1 MQNLELYTTPLRK
14 FYATVKNLDAFF
26 TELIEAKANTLP
38 QNDRTV
44 EYAQLLYNILMAWF
58 DLAMLDKDTNRAT
71 AKAVCKKVQ
80 AEYGDGGMSQEERL
94 KAIANIKDLASSLL
108 WGASDKAQAKDLK
121 DLLDAA
127 NLAANDII
135 KKGAQ
140 GNNSGSTNSGNAVVK
155 PHVTPEVP
163 DNTTSTVVDMSKPK
177 TSVVDDHNNTTLPNG
192 NNMPE
197 NTTTTNQGN
206 TKPVVNDNDEGT
218 VVNLDNYKYVPAD
231 NNGNKTDTTVD
242 DKGQTVANIVVYY
255 DKAKQQKQKFKIS
268 IKDLSN
274 IKKLSF
280 LNLATNEL
288 KEIEP
293 ANTITVNIPQA
304 TIEQKIS
311 FMVNGEEYTRLYV
324 AALWPQEKVKPN
336 NGGTTVQ
343 PGKTEDT
350 ETGKKE
356 NETPVTPGE
365 NTGKKENEPP
375 TPTPKPEDGKKED
388 TPVTPGE
395 NAGKKEDEPVKPEPG
410 KEDKKEDKPS
420 EDKKEDEDDET
431 IDDDFMKDM
440 YEKGKEGNKPSN
452 EEKHEETPV
461 APKEDTST
469 TPKEN
474 THVETPV
481 TPAPEEK
488 HEETHET
495 PSAPVANEE
504 THEVTP
510 AQPSTGTTEETHT
523 EQPAAPS
530 TEDTHTETPAP
541 AESTN
546 TATEENHTT
555 ESTTENTPAVNTGTP
570 SENTNTEVTPA
581 APVASEETHTEQ
593 PAAPVANE
601 ETHENAPVVT
611 PSATEETSHEATP
624 AAPVASEETH
634 AETAPVAN
642 TEEHTAENTSTE
654 TPVTPAPAEGQA

>member
-58 DLAMLDKDTNRAT
+58 DLAMLDKDANRAT

-80 AEYGDGGMSQEERL
+80 AEYGDGGMTQEERL
-94 KAIANIKDLASSLL
+94 KAIASIKDLASSLL
-108 WGASDKAQAKDLK
+108 WGATDKAQIKDLK

-127 NLAANDII
+127 NLASNDIL

-140 GNNSGSTNSGNAVVK
+140 GNNSGSTNSSNAVVK

-177 TSVVDDHNNTTLPNG
+177 PSVVDDHNNTTLPNG

-268 IKDLSN
+268 IKDLTN

-343 PGKTEDT
+343 PGTTENT

-365 NTGKKENEPP
+365 NTGKKENETP

-395 NAGKKEDEPVKPEPG
+395 NTGKKEDEPAKPEPSKPETGKDEPAKPETG
-410 KEDKKEDKPS
+410 KEDKKEDTKPS

-440 YEKGKEGNKPSN
+440 YEKARDGETEKPSEDKKN
-452 EEKHEETPV
+452 EGTP
-461 APKEDTST
+461 A
-469 TPKEN
+469 TPKDE
-474 THVETPV
+474 THTEQPV
-481 TPAPEEK
+481 TPAPE
-488 HEETHET
+488 THEA
-495 PSAPVANEE
+495 AP
-504 THEVTP
+504 T
-510 AQPSTGTTEETHT
+510 QPSTTEETHT
-523 EQPAAPS
+523 EEHHETVTPAPEHHEETQPVAPVVPAEGTHETTPVESHETTPAQPSTTEETHTETPVTNGETHEAAPVVPATGEEAHAEQPVVPS
-530 TEDTHTETPAP
+530 TGETHTETPAP
-541 AESTN
+541 AEST
-546 TATEENHTT
+546 ATTT
-555 ESTTENTPAVNTGTP
+555 
-570 SENTNTEVTPA
+570 
-581 APVASEETHTEQ
+581 
-593 PAAPVANE
+593 
-601 ETHENAPVVT
+601 
-611 PSATEETSHEATP
+611 
-624 AAPVASEETH
+624 EETH
-634 AETAPVAN
+634 AETPAAN
-642 TEEHTAENTSTE
+642 TEESHEAAPEPAHENSE
-654 TPVTPAPAEGQA
+654 SHL

>member
-58 DLAMLDKDTNRAT
+58 DLAMLDKDANRAT

-80 AEYGDGGMSQEERL
+80 AEYGDGGMTQEERL
-94 KAIANIKDLASSLL
+94 KAIASIKDLASSLL
-108 WGASDKAQAKDLK
+108 WGATDKAQIKDLK

-127 NLAANDII
+127 NLASNDIL

-177 TSVVDDHNNTTLPNG
+177 PSVVDDHNNTTLPNG

-268 IKDLSN
+268 IKDLTN

-365 NTGKKENEPP
+365 NTGKKENETP

-395 NAGKKEDEPVKPEPG
+395 NTGKKEDEPAKPETGKEEKPSEDK
-410 KEDKKEDKPS
+410 KEDKKEDTKPS

-440 YEKGKEGNKPSN
+440 YEKARDGETEKPSEDKKN
-452 EEKHEETPV
+452 EGTPATPKDETHAEQPV
-461 APKEDTST
+461 AP
-469 TPKEN
+469 
-474 THVETPV
+474 
-481 TPAPEEK
+481 AP
-488 HEETHET
+488 ETHE
-495 PSAPVANEE
+495 AA
-504 THEVTP
+504 P
-510 AQPSTGTTEETHT
+510 AQPSTTEETHT
-523 EQPAAPS
+523 EEHHETVTPAPEHHEETQPVAPVVPAEGTHETTPVESHETTPTQPSTTEETHTETPVTNGETHEAAPVVPATGEETHAEQPVVPS
-530 TEDTHTETPAP
+530 TGETHTETPA
-541 AESTN
+541 
-546 TATEENHTT
+546 
-555 ESTTENTPAVNTGTP
+555 
-570 SENTNTEVTPA
+570 
-581 APVASEETHTEQ
+581 
-593 PAAPVANE
+593 
-601 ETHENAPVVT
+601 
-611 PSATEETSHEATP
+611 
-624 AAPVASEETH
+624 
-634 AETAPVAN
+634 AN
-642 TEEHTAENTSTE
+642 TEESHEAAPE
-654 TPVTPAPAEGQA
+654 PAHEDSESHL

>member
-58 DLAMLDKDTNRAT
+58 DLAMLDKDANRAT

-80 AEYGDGGMSQEERL
+80 AEYGDGGMTQEERL
-94 KAIANIKDLASSLL
+94 KAIASIKDLASSLL
-108 WGASDKAQAKDLK
+108 WGATDKAQIKDLK

-127 NLAANDII
+127 NLASNDIL

-177 TSVVDDHNNTTLPNG
+177 PSVVDNHNNTTLPNG

-268 IKDLSN
+268 IKDLTN

-324 AALWPQEKVKPN
+324 AALWPQEKAKPN

-365 NTGKKENEPP
+365 NTGKKENETP

-395 NAGKKEDEPVKPEPG
+395 NTGKKEDEPAKPETGKDEPVKPEPG
-410 KEDKKEDKPS
+410 KDTPSEDKK

-440 YEKGKEGNKPSN
+440 YEKARDGETEKPSEDKKN
-452 EEKHEETPV
+452 EGTPATPKDETHTEQPV
-461 APKEDTST
+461 AP
-469 TPKEN
+469 
-474 THVETPV
+474 
-481 TPAPEEK
+481 AP
-488 HEETHET
+488 ETHE
-495 PSAPVANEE
+495 A
-504 THEVTP
+504 TP
-510 AQPSTGTTEETHT
+510 AQPSTTEETHT
-523 EQPAAPS
+523 EEHHE
-530 TEDTHTETPAP
+530 TVTPAP
-541 AESTN
+541 AEST
-546 TATEENHTT
+546 ATTT
-555 ESTTENTPAVNTGTP
+555 
-570 SENTNTEVTPA
+570 
-581 APVASEETHTEQ
+581 
-593 PAAPVANE
+593 
-601 ETHENAPVVT
+601 
-611 PSATEETSHEATP
+611 
-624 AAPVASEETH
+624 EETH
-634 AETAPVAN
+634 AEAPAAN
-642 TEEHTAENTSTE
+642 TEESHEAAPE
-654 TPVTPAPAEGQA
+654 PAHEDSESHL

>member
-58 DLAMLDKDTNRAT
+58 DLAMLDKDANRAT

-80 AEYGDGGMSQEERL
+80 AEYGDGGMTQEERL
-94 KAIANIKDLASSLL
+94 KAIASIKDLASSLL
-108 WGASDKAQAKDLK
+108 WGATDKAQIKDLK

-127 NLAANDII
+127 NLASNDIL

-163 DNTTSTVVDMSKPK
+163 DNTTSTVIDMSKPK
-177 TSVVDDHNNTTLPNG
+177 PSVVDDHNNTTLPNG

-268 IKDLSN
+268 IKDLTN

-343 PGKTEDT
+343 PGTTENT
-350 ETGKKE
+350 ETGKTEKPEDGKKE
-356 NETPVTPGE
+356 DTSVTPGE
-365 NTGKKENEPP
+365 NTGKKE
-375 TPTPKPEDGKKED
+375 
-388 TPVTPGE
+388 
-395 NAGKKEDEPVKPEPG
+395 DEPAKPEPSKPESG
-410 KEDKKEDKPS
+410 KEEKPSEDKKEDKKEDTKPS

-440 YEKGKEGNKPSN
+440 YEKARDGETEKPSEDKKN
-452 EEKHEETPV
+452 EGTPATPKDETHTEQPV
-461 APKEDTST
+461 AP
-469 TPKEN
+469 
-474 THVETPV
+474 
-481 TPAPEEK
+481 AP
-488 HEETHET
+488 ETHE
-495 PSAPVANEE
+495 AA
-504 THEVTP
+504 P
-510 AQPSTGTTEETHT
+510 AQPSTTEETHT
-523 EQPAAPS
+523 EEHHEAVTPAPEHHEETQPVAPVVPAEGTHETTPAQPSTTEETHAEAPVTNGENHEAAPVVPATGEETHVEQPVAPS
-530 TEDTHTETPAP
+530 TGETHTETPAP
-541 AESTN
+541 AESTA
-546 TATEENHTT
+546 TTTEETHT
-555 ESTTENTPAVNTGTP
+555 ETPAVNT
-570 SENTNTEVTPA
+570 
-581 APVASEETHTEQ
+581 EE
-593 PAAPVANE
+593 
-601 ETHENAPVVT
+601 
-611 PSATEETSHEATP
+611 SHEAAPEP
-624 AAPVASEETH
+624 AHEDSESH
-634 AETAPVAN
+634 L
-642 TEEHTAENTSTE
+642 
-654 TPVTPAPAEGQA
+654 

>member
-58 DLAMLDKDTNRAT
+58 DLAMLDKDANRAT

-80 AEYGDGGMSQEERL
+80 AAYGDGGMSQEERL
-94 KAIANIKDLASSLL
+94 KAIANIKELASSLL

-127 NLAANDII
+127 NLASEDII
-135 KKGAQ
+135 KKGKQ
-140 GNNSGSTNSGNAVVK
+140 GDTNSGSTTNNNAVVK
-155 PHVTPEVP
+155 PNYKGDVP

-177 TSVVDDHNNTTLPNG
+177 EKNTSVVDDHNNTTLPSG

-197 NTTTTNQGN
+197 TTTTTNQGN

-218 VVNLDNYKYVPAD
+218 VVNLDNYKYVPAE

-293 ANTITVNIPQA
+293 ANTITVNIPQS

-324 AALWPQEKVKPN
+324 ASIWPQEKAKVD
-336 NGGTTVQ
+336 NGGTTVE
-343 PGKTEDT
+343 PSTGGNTENPSEKHEDT
-350 ETGKKE
+350 PVTPGE
-356 NETPVTPGE
+356 NTHTETPVTPGE
-365 NTGKKENEPP
+365 NTGKKEDEPA
-375 TPTPKPEDGKKED
+375 KPE
-388 TPVTPGE
+388 T
-395 NAGKKEDEPVKPEPG
+395 G
-410 KEDKKEDKPS
+410 KEEKPS
-420 EDKKEDEDDET
+420 EDKKEEEDNET
-431 IDDDFMKDM
+431 INDDFMKDI
-440 YEKGKEGNKPSN
+440 YEKARDGETEKPSTG
-452 EEKHEETPV
+452 EKHEEIPATPKDETHTEQPV
-461 APKEDTST
+461 APV
-469 TPKEN
+469 TPAEG
-474 THVETPV
+474 THTEAPAEGTHAEEHHETV
-481 TPAPEEK
+481 TPAPEH
-488 HEETHET
+488 HEETQPVAPVVPAEGTHET
-495 PSAPVANEE
+495 TPVEGEHHEETAPVES
-504 THEVTP
+504 HEVTP
-510 AQPSTGTTEETHT
+510 AQPSTSEETHV

-530 TEDTHTETPAP
+530 TEEAHTET
-541 AESTN
+541 S
-546 TATEENHTT
+546 
-555 ESTTENTPAVNTGTP
+555 
-570 SENTNTEVTPA
+570 
-581 APVASEETHTEQ
+581 
-593 PAAPVANE
+593 VAN
-601 ETHENAPVVT
+601 P
-611 PSATEETSHEATP
+611 EATP
-624 AAPVASEETH
+624 VAEAAEEPTHEDSESH
-634 AETAPVAN
+634 L
-642 TEEHTAENTSTE
+642 
-654 TPVTPAPAEGQA
+654 

>member
-58 DLAMLDKDTNRAT
+58 DLAMLDKDANRAT

-80 AEYGDGGMSQEERL
+80 AEYGDSGMTQEERL
-94 KAIANIKDLASSLL
+94 KAIASIKDLASSLL
-108 WGASDKAQAKDLK
+108 WGATDKAQIKDLK

-127 NLAANDII
+127 NLASNDIL

-177 TSVVDDHNNTTLPNG
+177 PSVVDDHNNTTLPNG

-268 IKDLSN
+268 IKDLTN

-324 AALWPQEKVKPN
+324 AALWPQEKVKSN

-365 NTGKKENEPP
+365 NTGKKENETP

-388 TPVTPGE
+388 TPVTPDE
-395 NAGKKEDEPVKPEPG
+395 NTGKKEDEPAKPEPSKPETG
-410 KEDKKEDKPS
+410 KEDKKEDTKPS

-440 YEKGKEGNKPSN
+440 YEKARDGETEKPSEDKKN
-452 EEKHEETPV
+452 EG
-461 APKEDTST
+461 
-469 TPKEN
+469 
-474 THVETPV
+474 TPV
-481 TPAPEEK
+481 TPKDETHTEQPVAPAP
-488 HEETHET
+488 ETHET
-495 PSAPVANEE
+495 
-504 THEVTP
+504 TP
-510 AQPSTGTTEETHT
+510 AQPSTTEETHT
-523 EQPAAPS
+523 ETSVTNGETHEAAPVVPATGEETHAEQPVVPS
-530 TEDTHTETPAP
+530 TGETHTETPAP
-541 AESTN
+541 AEST
-546 TATEENHTT
+546 ATTT
-555 ESTTENTPAVNTGTP
+555 
-570 SENTNTEVTPA
+570 
-581 APVASEETHTEQ
+581 
-593 PAAPVANE
+593 
-601 ETHENAPVVT
+601 
-611 PSATEETSHEATP
+611 
-624 AAPVASEETH
+624 EETH
-634 AETAPVAN
+634 AETPAVN
-642 TEEHTAENTSTE
+642 TEESHEAA
-654 TPVTPAPAEGQA
+654 PKPAHEDSESHL

>member
-58 DLAMLDKDTNRAT
+58 DLAMLDKDANRAT

-80 AEYGDGGMSQEERL
+80 TEYGDGGMTQEERL
-94 KAIANIKDLASSLL
+94 KAIASIKDLASSLL
-108 WGASDKAQAKDLK
+108 WGATDKAQIKDLK

-127 NLAANDII
+127 NLASNDIL

-177 TSVVDDHNNTTLPNG
+177 PSVVDDHNNTTLPNG

-242 DKGQTVANIVVYY
+242 DKGQIVANIVVYY

-268 IKDLSN
+268 IKDLTN

-343 PGKTEDT
+343 PGTTENT

-365 NTGKKENEPP
+365 NTGKKEDEPA
-375 TPTPKPEDGKKED
+375 KPE
-388 TPVTPGE
+388 T
-395 NAGKKEDEPVKPEPG
+395 G
-410 KEDKKEDKPS
+410 KEDKKEDTKPS

-440 YEKGKEGNKPSN
+440 YEKARDGETEKPSEDKKN
-452 EEKHEETPV
+452 EGTPATPKDETHTGQPVAPAPEHHEETQPV
-461 APKEDTST
+461 AP
-469 TPKEN
+469 
-474 THVETPV
+474 VV
-481 TPAPEEK
+481 PAEG
-488 HEETHET
+488 THET
-495 PSAPVANEE
+495 APVESHE
-504 THEVTP
+504 TTP
-510 AQPSTGTTEETHT
+510 AQPSTTEETHT
-523 EQPAAPS
+523 ETPVTNGETHEAAPVVPATGEETHTEQPVVPS
-530 TEDTHTETPAP
+530 TGETHTETPAP
-541 AESTN
+541 AEST
-546 TATEENHTT
+546 ATTT
-555 ESTTENTPAVNTGTP
+555 
-570 SENTNTEVTPA
+570 
-581 APVASEETHTEQ
+581 
-593 PAAPVANE
+593 
-601 ETHENAPVVT
+601 
-611 PSATEETSHEATP
+611 
-624 AAPVASEETH
+624 EETH
-634 AETAPVAN
+634 AETPAVN
-642 TEEHTAENTSTE
+642 TEESHEAA
-654 TPVTPAPAEGQA
+654 PKPAHEDSESHL

>member
-58 DLAMLDKDTNRAT
+58 DLAMLDKDVNRAT

-80 AEYGDGGMSQEERL
+80 AEYGDGGMTQEERL
-94 KAIANIKDLASSLL
+94 KAIASIKDLASSLL
-108 WGASDKAQAKDLK
+108 WGATDKAQIKDLK

-127 NLAANDII
+127 NLASNDIL

-177 TSVVDDHNNTTLPNG
+177 PSVVDDHNNTTLPNG

-268 IKDLSN
+268 IKDLTN

-365 NTGKKENEPP
+365 NTGKKENETP

-395 NAGKKEDEPVKPEPG
+395 NTGKKEDEPAKPEPSKPETGKDEPAKPETG
-410 KEDKKEDKPS
+410 KEDKKEDTKPS

-440 YEKGKEGNKPSN
+440 YEKARDGETEKPSEDKKN
-452 EEKHEETPV
+452 EGTPATPKDETHTEQPV
-461 APKEDTST
+461 AP
-469 TPKEN
+469 
-474 THVETPV
+474 
-481 TPAPEEK
+481 AP
-488 HEETHET
+488 ETHE
-495 PSAPVANEE
+495 AA
-504 THEVTP
+504 P
-510 AQPSTGTTEETHT
+510 AQPSTTEETHT
-523 EQPAAPS
+523 EEHHETVTPAPEHHEETQPVAPVVPAEGTHETAPVESHETTPAQPSTTEETHTETPVTNGETHEAAPVVPATGEETHAEQPVVPS
-530 TEDTHTETPAP
+530 TGETHTETPAP
-541 AESTN
+541 AESTA
-546 TATEENHTT
+546 TTTEE
-555 ESTTENTPAVNTGTP
+555 
-570 SENTNTEVTPA
+570 
-581 APVASEETHTEQ
+581 
-593 PAAPVANE
+593 
-601 ETHENAPVVT
+601 
-611 PSATEETSHEATP
+611 SHEAAPEP
-624 AAPVASEETH
+624 AHEDSEIH
-634 AETAPVAN
+634 L
-642 TEEHTAENTSTE
+642 
-654 TPVTPAPAEGQA
+654 

>member
-58 DLAMLDKDTNRAT
+58 DLAMLDKDANRAT

-80 AEYGDGGMSQEERL
+80 AEYGDGGMTQEERL
-94 KAIANIKDLASSLL
+94 KAIASIKDLASSLL
-108 WGASDKAQAKDLK
+108 WGATDKAQIKDLK

-127 NLAANDII
+127 NLASNDIL

-177 TSVVDDHNNTTLPNG
+177 PSVVDDHNNTTLPNG

-268 IKDLSN
+268 IKDLTN

-356 NETPVTPGE
+356 NETPVNPGE
-365 NTGKKENEPP
+365 NTGKKENETP

-395 NAGKKEDEPVKPEPG
+395 NTGKKEDKPANPEPSKPETG
-410 KEDKKEDKPS
+410 KEDKKEDTKPS

-440 YEKGKEGNKPSN
+440 YEKARDGETEKPSEDKKN
-452 EEKHEETPV
+452 EGTPATPKDETHTEQPV
-461 APKEDTST
+461 AP
-469 TPKEN
+469 
-474 THVETPV
+474 
-481 TPAPEEK
+481 AP
-488 HEETHET
+488 ETHE
-495 PSAPVANEE
+495 AA
-504 THEVTP
+504 P
-510 AQPSTGTTEETHT
+510 AQPSTTEETHT
-523 EQPAAPS
+523 EEHHETVTPAPEHHEETQPVAPVVPAEGTHETTPAQPSTTEETHTETPVTNGETHEAAPVVPATGEETHAEQPVAPS
-530 TEDTHTETPAP
+530 TGETHTETPAP
-541 AESTN
+541 AEST
-546 TATEENHTT
+546 ATTT
-555 ESTTENTPAVNTGTP
+555 
-570 SENTNTEVTPA
+570 
-581 APVASEETHTEQ
+581 
-593 PAAPVANE
+593 
-601 ETHENAPVVT
+601 
-611 PSATEETSHEATP
+611 
-624 AAPVASEETH
+624 EETH
-634 AETAPVAN
+634 AETPAVN
-642 TEEHTAENTSTE
+642 TEESHEA
-654 TPVTPAPAEGQA
+654 TPEPAHEDSESHL

>member
-58 DLAMLDKDTNRAT
+58 DLAMLDKDANRAT

-80 AEYGDGGMSQEERL
+80 AEYGDGGMTQEERL
-94 KAIANIKDLASSLL
+94 KAIASIKDLASSLL
-108 WGASDKAQAKDLK
+108 WGATDKAQIKDLK

-127 NLAANDII
+127 NLASNDIL

-177 TSVVDDHNNTTLPNG
+177 PSVVDDHNNTTLPNG

-268 IKDLSN
+268 IKDLTN

-343 PGKTEDT
+343 PGTTENT
-350 ETGKKE
+350 ETGKTEKPEDGKKE
-356 NETPVTPGE
+356 DTSVTPGE
-365 NTGKKENEPP
+365 NTGKKE
-375 TPTPKPEDGKKED
+375 
-388 TPVTPGE
+388 
-395 NAGKKEDEPVKPEPG
+395 DEPAKPEPSKPESG
-410 KEDKKEDKPS
+410 KEEKPSEDKKEDKKEDTKPS

-440 YEKGKEGNKPSN
+440 YEKARDGETEKPSEDKKN
-452 EEKHEETPV
+452 EGTPATPKDETHTEQPV
-461 APKEDTST
+461 AP
-469 TPKEN
+469 
-474 THVETPV
+474 
-481 TPAPEEK
+481 APEA
-488 HEETHET
+488 HET
-495 PSAPVANEE
+495 
-504 THEVTP
+504 TP
-510 AQPSTGTTEETHT
+510 AQPSTTEETHAEAPVT
-523 EQPAAPS
+523 NGENHEAAPVIPATGEETHVEQPVAPS
-530 TEDTHTETPAP
+530 TGETHTETPAP
-541 AESTN
+541 AESTA
-546 TATEENHTT
+546 TTTEETHT
-555 ESTTENTPAVNTGTP
+555 ETPAVNT
-570 SENTNTEVTPA
+570 
-581 APVASEETHTEQ
+581 EE
-593 PAAPVANE
+593 
-601 ETHENAPVVT
+601 
-611 PSATEETSHEATP
+611 SHEAAPEP
-624 AAPVASEETH
+624 AHEDSESH
-634 AETAPVAN
+634 L
-642 TEEHTAENTSTE
+642 
-654 TPVTPAPAEGQA
+654 

>member
-58 DLAMLDKDTNRAT
+58 DLAMLDKDANRAT

-80 AEYGDGGMSQEERL
+80 AEYGDGGMTQEERL
-94 KAIANIKDLASSLL
+94 KAIASIKDLASSLL
-108 WGASDKAQAKDLK
+108 WGATDKAQIKDLK

-127 NLAANDII
+127 NLASNDIL

-177 TSVVDDHNNTTLPNG
+177 PSVVDDHNNTTLPNG

-268 IKDLSN
+268 IKDLTN

-288 KEIEP
+288 KKIEP

-343 PGKTEDT
+343 PGTTENT
-350 ETGKKE
+350 ETGKTEKPEDGKKE
-356 NETPVTPGE
+356 DTSVTPGE
-365 NTGKKENEPP
+365 NTGKKE
-375 TPTPKPEDGKKED
+375 
-388 TPVTPGE
+388 
-395 NAGKKEDEPVKPEPG
+395 DEPAKPEPSKPESG
-410 KEDKKEDKPS
+410 KEEKPSEDKKEDKKEDTKPS

-440 YEKGKEGNKPSN
+440 YEKARDGETEKPSEDKKN
-452 EEKHEETPV
+452 EGTPATPKDETHTEQPV
-461 APKEDTST
+461 AP
-469 TPKEN
+469 
-474 THVETPV
+474 
-481 TPAPEEK
+481 AP
-488 HEETHET
+488 ETHE
-495 PSAPVANEE
+495 AA
-504 THEVTP
+504 P
-510 AQPSTGTTEETHT
+510 AQPSTTEETHT
-523 EQPAAPS
+523 EEHHEAVTPAPEHHEETQPVAPVVPAEGTHETTPAQPSTTEETHAEAPVTNGENHEAAPVVPATGEETHVEQPVAPS
-530 TEDTHTETPAP
+530 TGETHTETPAP
-541 AESTN
+541 AESTA
-546 TATEENHTT
+546 TTTEETHT
-555 ESTTENTPAVNTGTP
+555 ETPAVNT
-570 SENTNTEVTPA
+570 
-581 APVASEETHTEQ
+581 EE
-593 PAAPVANE
+593 
-601 ETHENAPVVT
+601 
-611 PSATEETSHEATP
+611 SHEAAPEP
-624 AAPVASEETH
+624 AHEDSESH
-634 AETAPVAN
+634 L
-642 TEEHTAENTSTE
+642 
-654 TPVTPAPAEGQA
+654 

>member
-58 DLAMLDKDTNRAT
+58 DLAMLDKDANRAT

-80 AEYGDGGMSQEERL
+80 AEYGDGGMTQEERL
-94 KAIANIKDLASSLL
+94 KAIASIKDLASSLL
-108 WGASDKAQAKDLK
+108 WGATDKAQIKDLK

-127 NLAANDII
+127 NLASNDIL

-177 TSVVDDHNNTTLPNG
+177 SSVVDDHNNTTLPNG

-268 IKDLSN
+268 IKDLTN

-343 PGKTEDT
+343 PGTTENT

-356 NETPVTPGE
+356 NETPVIPGE
-365 NTGKKENEPP
+365 NTGKKENETP

-395 NAGKKEDEPVKPEPG
+395 NTGKKEDEPAKPETGKDEPVKPEPG
-410 KEDKKEDKPS
+410 KDTPS

-440 YEKGKEGNKPSN
+440 YEKARDGETEKPSEDKKN
-452 EEKHEETPV
+452 EGTPATPKDETHTEQPV
-461 APKEDTST
+461 AP
-469 TPKEN
+469 
-474 THVETPV
+474 
-481 TPAPEEK
+481 AP
-488 HEETHET
+488 ETHE
-495 PSAPVANEE
+495 AA
-504 THEVTP
+504 P
-510 AQPSTGTTEETHT
+510 AQPSTTEETHT
-523 EQPAAPS
+523 EEHHETVTPAPEHHEETQPVAPVVPAEGTHETAPVESHETTPAQPS
-530 TEDTHTETPAP
+530 TTEETHTETPVTNGETHEATPVVPATGEETHAEQPVVPSTGETHTETPAP
-541 AESTN
+541 AEST
-546 TATEENHTT
+546 ATTT
-555 ESTTENTPAVNTGTP
+555 
-570 SENTNTEVTPA
+570 
-581 APVASEETHTEQ
+581 
-593 PAAPVANE
+593 
-601 ETHENAPVVT
+601 
-611 PSATEETSHEATP
+611 
-624 AAPVASEETH
+624 EETH
-634 AETAPVAN
+634 AEAPAAN
-642 TEEHTAENTSTE
+642 TEESHEAAPE
-654 TPVTPAPAEGQA
+654 PAREDSESHL

>member
-58 DLAMLDKDTNRAT
+58 DLAMLDKDANRAT

-80 AEYGDGGMSQEERL
+80 AEYGDGGMTQEERL
-94 KAIANIKDLASSLL
+94 KAIASIKDLASSLL
-108 WGASDKAQAKDLK
+108 WGATDKAQIKDLK

-127 NLAANDII
+127 NLASNDIL

-177 TSVVDDHNNTTLPNG
+177 PSVVDDHNNTTLPNG

-268 IKDLSN
+268 IKDLTN

-343 PGKTEDT
+343 PGTTENT

-365 NTGKKENEPP
+365 NTGKKENETP

-395 NAGKKEDEPVKPEPG
+395 NTGKKEDEPAKPEPSKPETG
-410 KEDKKEDKPS
+410 KEDKKEDTKPS

-440 YEKGKEGNKPSN
+440 YEKARDGETEKPSEDKKN
-452 EEKHEETPV
+452 EGTPITPKDETHTEQPV
-461 APKEDTST
+461 AP
-469 TPKEN
+469 
-474 THVETPV
+474 
-481 TPAPEEK
+481 AP
-488 HEETHET
+488 ETHE
-495 PSAPVANEE
+495 A
-504 THEVTP
+504 TP
-510 AQPSTGTTEETHT
+510 AQPSTTEETHT
-523 EQPAAPS
+523 EEHHETVTPAPEHHEETQPVSPVVPAEGTHETAPVESHEATPAQPSTTEETHTETSVTNGETHEAAPVVPATGEETHAEQPVVPS
-530 TEDTHTETPAP
+530 TGETHTETPAP
-541 AESTN
+541 AEST
-546 TATEENHTT
+546 ATTT
-555 ESTTENTPAVNTGTP
+555 
-570 SENTNTEVTPA
+570 
-581 APVASEETHTEQ
+581 
-593 PAAPVANE
+593 
-601 ETHENAPVVT
+601 
-611 PSATEETSHEATP
+611 
-624 AAPVASEETH
+624 EETH
-634 AETAPVAN
+634 AETPAVN
-642 TEEHTAENTSTE
+642 TEESHEAAPE
-654 TPVTPAPAEGQA
+654 PAHEDSESHL

>member
-58 DLAMLDKDTNRAT
+58 DLAMLDKDANRAT

-80 AEYGDGGMSQEERL
+80 AEYGDGGMTQEERL
-94 KAIANIKDLASSLL
+94 KAIASIKDLASSLL
-108 WGASDKAQAKDLK
+108 WGATDKAQIKDLK

-127 NLAANDII
+127 NLASNDIL

-155 PHVTPEVP
+155 PHVTPEVL

-177 TSVVDDHNNTTLPNG
+177 PSVVDDHNNTTLPNG

-268 IKDLSN
+268 IKDLTN

-365 NTGKKENEPP
+365 NTGKKE
-375 TPTPKPEDGKKED
+375 
-388 TPVTPGE
+388 
-395 NAGKKEDEPVKPEPG
+395 DEPAKPEPSKPETG
-410 KEDKKEDKPS
+410 KEDKKEDTKPS

-440 YEKGKEGNKPSN
+440 YEKARDGETEKPSEDKKN
-452 EEKHEETPV
+452 EG
-461 APKEDTST
+461 
-469 TPKEN
+469 
-474 THVETPV
+474 TPV
-481 TPAPEEK
+481 TPKDETHTEQPVAPAP
-488 HEETHET
+488 ETHE
-495 PSAPVANEE
+495 A
-504 THEVTP
+504 TP
-510 AQPSTGTTEETHT
+510 AQPSTTEETHT
-523 EQPAAPS
+523 EEHHETVTPAPEHHEETQPVAPVVPAEGTHETAPVESHETTPAQPSTTEETHTETSVTNGETHEAAPVVPATGEETHAEQPVVPS
-530 TEDTHTETPAP
+530 TGETHTETPAP
-541 AESTN
+541 AEST
-546 TATEENHTT
+546 ATTT
-555 ESTTENTPAVNTGTP
+555 
-570 SENTNTEVTPA
+570 
-581 APVASEETHTEQ
+581 
-593 PAAPVANE
+593 
-601 ETHENAPVVT
+601 
-611 PSATEETSHEATP
+611 
-624 AAPVASEETH
+624 EETH
-634 AETAPVAN
+634 AETPAVN
-642 TEEHTAENTSTE
+642 TEESHEAAPE
-654 TPVTPAPAEGQA
+654 PAHEDSESHL

>member
-58 DLAMLDKDTNRAT
+58 DLAMLDKDANRAT

-80 AEYGDGGMSQEERL
+80 AEYGDGGMTQEERL
-94 KAIANIKDLASSLL
+94 KAIASIKDLASSLL
-108 WGASDKAQAKDLK
+108 WGATDKAQIKDLK

-127 NLAANDII
+127 NLASNDIL

-177 TSVVDDHNNTTLPNG
+177 PSVVDDHNNTTLPNG

-197 NTTTTNQGN
+197 NTTATNQGN

-268 IKDLSN
+268 IKDLTN

-343 PGKTEDT
+343 PGTTENT
-350 ETGKKE
+350 ETDKKE

-365 NTGKKENEPP
+365 NTGKKENETP

-395 NAGKKEDEPVKPEPG
+395 NAGKKEDEPAKPEPVKPEPG
-410 KEDKKEDKPS
+410 KDTPS

-440 YEKGKEGNKPSN
+440 YEKARDGETEKPSEDKKN
-452 EEKHEETPV
+452 EGTPATPKDETHTEQPV
-461 APKEDTST
+461 APAPETHEAAPAQPST
-469 TPKEN
+469 DEE
-474 THVETPV
+474 THTEEHHETV
-481 TPAPEEK
+481 TPAPEH
-488 HEETHET
+488 HEETQPVAPVVPAEGTHET
-495 PSAPVANEE
+495 APVESHE
-504 THEVTP
+504 TTP
-510 AQPSTGTTEETHT
+510 AQPSTTEETHT
-523 EQPAAPS
+523 ETPVTNGETHEAAPVVPATGEETHAEQPVVPS
-530 TEDTHTETPAP
+530 TGETHTETPAP
-541 AESTN
+541 AEST
-546 TATEENHTT
+546 ATTT
-555 ESTTENTPAVNTGTP
+555 
-570 SENTNTEVTPA
+570 
-581 APVASEETHTEQ
+581 
-593 PAAPVANE
+593 
-601 ETHENAPVVT
+601 
-611 PSATEETSHEATP
+611 
-624 AAPVASEETH
+624 EETH
-634 AETAPVAN
+634 AETPAVN
-642 TEEHTAENTSTE
+642 TEESHEAAPE
-654 TPVTPAPAEGQA
+654 PAHEDSESHL

>member
-58 DLAMLDKDTNRAT
+58 DLAMLDKDANRAT

-80 AEYGDGGMSQEERL
+80 AEYGDGGMTQEERL
-94 KAIANIKDLASSLL
+94 KAIASIKDLASSLL
-108 WGASDKAQAKDLK
+108 WGATDKAQIKDLK

-127 NLAANDII
+127 NLASNDIL

-177 TSVVDDHNNTTLPNG
+177 PSVVDDHNNTTLPNG

-206 TKPVVNDNDEGT
+206 TKPIVNDNDEGT

-268 IKDLSN
+268 IKDLTN

-343 PGKTEDT
+343 PGTTENT
-350 ETGKKE
+350 ETGKTEKPEDGKKE
-356 NETPVTPGE
+356 DTSVTPGE
-365 NTGKKENEPP
+365 NTGKKE
-375 TPTPKPEDGKKED
+375 
-388 TPVTPGE
+388 
-395 NAGKKEDEPVKPEPG
+395 DEPAKPEPSKPESG
-410 KEDKKEDKPS
+410 KEKKPSEDKKEDKKEDTKPS

-440 YEKGKEGNKPSN
+440 YEKARDGETEKPSEDKKN
-452 EEKHEETPV
+452 EGTPATPKDETHTEQPV
-461 APKEDTST
+461 AP
-469 TPKEN
+469 
-474 THVETPV
+474 
-481 TPAPEEK
+481 AP
-488 HEETHET
+488 ETHE
-495 PSAPVANEE
+495 AA
-504 THEVTP
+504 P
-510 AQPSTGTTEETHT
+510 AQPSTTEETHT
-523 EQPAAPS
+523 EEHHEAVTPAPEHHEETQPVAPVVPAEGTHETTPAQPSTTEETHAEAPVTNGENHEAAPVVPATGEETHVEQPVAPS
-530 TEDTHTETPAP
+530 TGEIHTETPAP
-541 AESTN
+541 AESTA
-546 TATEENHTT
+546 TTTEETHT
-555 ESTTENTPAVNTGTP
+555 ETPAVNT
-570 SENTNTEVTPA
+570 
-581 APVASEETHTEQ
+581 EE
-593 PAAPVANE
+593 
-601 ETHENAPVVT
+601 
-611 PSATEETSHEATP
+611 SHEAAPEP
-624 AAPVASEETH
+624 AHEDSESH
-634 AETAPVAN
+634 L
-642 TEEHTAENTSTE
+642 
-654 TPVTPAPAEGQA
+654 

>member
-58 DLAMLDKDTNRAT
+58 DLAMLDKDANRAT

-80 AEYGDGGMSQEERL
+80 AEYGDGGMTQEERL
-94 KAIANIKDLASSLL
+94 KAIASIKDLASSLL
-108 WGASDKAQAKDLK
+108 WGATDKAQIKDLK

-127 NLAANDII
+127 NLASNDIL

-177 TSVVDDHNNTTLPNG
+177 PSVVDDHNNTTLPNG

-268 IKDLSN
+268 IKDLTN

-343 PGKTEDT
+343 PGTTENT

-365 NTGKKENEPP
+365 NTGKKE
-375 TPTPKPEDGKKED
+375 
-388 TPVTPGE
+388 
-395 NAGKKEDEPVKPEPG
+395 DEPAKPEPSKPETGKDEPAKPETG
-410 KEDKKEDKPS
+410 KEDKKEDTKPS

-440 YEKGKEGNKPSN
+440 YEKARDGETEKPSEDKKN
-452 EEKHEETPV
+452 EGTPATPKDETHTEQPV
-461 APKEDTST
+461 AP
-469 TPKEN
+469 
-474 THVETPV
+474 VES
-481 TPAPEEK
+481 
-488 HEETHET
+488 HET
-495 PSAPVANEE
+495 
-504 THEVTP
+504 TP
-510 AQPSTGTTEETHT
+510 AQPSTTEETHT
-523 EQPAAPS
+523 EEHHETVTPAPEHHDETQPVAPVVPAEGTHETAPVESHETTPAQPS
-530 TEDTHTETPAP
+530 TTEETHTETPV
-541 AESTN
+541 TN
-546 TATEENHTT
+546 GETHE
-555 ESTTENTPAVNTGTP
+555 
-570 SENTNTEVTPA
+570 A
-581 APVASEETHTEQ
+581 APVV
-593 PAAPVANE
+593 PA
-601 ETHENAPVVT
+601 TG
-611 PSATEETSHEATP
+611 
-624 AAPVASEETH
+624 EETH
-634 AETAPVAN
+634 AETPAVN
-642 TEEHTAENTSTE
+642 TEESHEAAPE
-654 TPVTPAPAEGQA
+654 PAHEDSESHL

>member
-58 DLAMLDKDTNRAT
+58 DLAMLDKDANRAT

-80 AEYGDGGMSQEERL
+80 AEYGDGGMTQEERL
-94 KAIANIKDLASSLL
+94 KAIASIKDLASSLL
-108 WGASDKAQAKDLK
+108 WGATDKAQIKDLK

-127 NLAANDII
+127 NLASNDIL

-177 TSVVDDHNNTTLPNG
+177 PSVVDDHNNTTLPNG

-268 IKDLSN
+268 IKDLTN

-365 NTGKKENEPP
+365 NTGKKENETP

-388 TPVTPGE
+388 TSVTPGE
-395 NAGKKEDEPVKPEPG
+395 NAGKKEDEPAKPEPSKPETGKDEPAKPETG
-410 KEDKKEDKPS
+410 KEDKKEDTKPS

-440 YEKGKEGNKPSN
+440 YEKARDGETEKPSEDKKN
-452 EEKHEETPV
+452 EGTPATPKDETHTEQPV
-461 APKEDTST
+461 AP
-469 TPKEN
+469 
-474 THVETPV
+474 
-481 TPAPEEK
+481 AP
-488 HEETHET
+488 ETHE
-495 PSAPVANEE
+495 AA
-504 THEVTP
+504 P
-510 AQPSTGTTEETHT
+510 AQPSTTEETHT
-523 EQPAAPS
+523 EEHHETVTPAPEHHEETQPVAPVVPVEGTHETVPVESHETTPAQPS
-530 TEDTHTETPAP
+530 TTEETHTETPV
-541 AESTN
+541 TN
-546 TATEENHTT
+546 GETHE
-555 ESTTENTPAVNTGTP
+555 
-570 SENTNTEVTPA
+570 A
-581 APVASEETHTEQ
+581 APVV
-593 PAAPVANE
+593 PA
-601 ETHENAPVVT
+601 TG
-611 PSATEETSHEATP
+611 
-624 AAPVASEETH
+624 EETH
-634 AETAPVAN
+634 AETPAVN
-642 TEEHTAENTSTE
+642 TEESHEAAPE
-654 TPVTPAPAEGQA
+654 PAHEDSESHL

>member
-58 DLAMLDKDTNRAT
+58 DLAMLDKDANRAT
-71 AKAVCKKVQ
+71 AKAICKKVQ
-80 AEYGDGGMSQEERL
+80 AAYGDGGMSQEERL
-94 KAIANIKDLASSLL
+94 KAIANIKELASSLL

-127 NLAANDII
+127 NLASEDII
-135 KKGAQ
+135 KKGKQ
-140 GNNSGSTNSGNAVVK
+140 GDTNSGSTTNNNAVVK
-155 PHVTPEVP
+155 PNYKGDVP

-177 TSVVDDHNNTTLPNG
+177 EKNTSVVDDHNNTTLPSG

-197 NTTTTNQGN
+197 TTTTTNQGN

-218 VVNLDNYKYVPAD
+218 VVNLDNYKYVPAE

-293 ANTITVNIPQA
+293 ANTITVNIPQS

-324 AALWPQEKVKPN
+324 ASIWPQEKAKVD
-336 NGGTTVQ
+336 NGGTTVE
-343 PGKTEDT
+343 PSTGGNTENPSEKHEDT
-350 ETGKKE
+350 PVTPGE
-356 NETPVTPGE
+356 NTHTETPVTPGE
-365 NTGKKENEPP
+365 NTGKKEDEPA
-375 TPTPKPEDGKKED
+375 KPETGKEEKPSED
-388 TPVTPGE
+388 
-395 NAGKKEDEPVKPEPG
+395 K
-410 KEDKKEDKPS
+410 KEDKKEDTKPS

-440 YEKGKEGNKPSN
+440 YEKARDGETEKPSEDKKN
-452 EEKHEETPV
+452 EGTPAIPKDETHTEQPVAPAPEHHEETQPV
-461 APKEDTST
+461 APVVPSEGTHET
-469 TPKEN
+469 TP
-474 THVETPV
+474 VEG
-481 TPAPEEK
+481 EH
-488 HEETHET
+488 HEETAPVESHET
-495 PSAPVANEE
+495 
-504 THEVTP
+504 TP
-510 AQPSTGTTEETHT
+510 AKPSTTEETHT
-523 EQPAAPS
+523 ETPVTNGETHEAAPVVPATGEETHVEQPAAPS
-530 TEDTHTETPAP
+530 TEEAHTETP
-541 AESTN
+541 
-546 TATEENHTT
+546 
-555 ESTTENTPAVNTGTP
+555 
-570 SENTNTEVTPA
+570 
-581 APVASEETHTEQ
+581 
-593 PAAPVANE
+593 VAN
-601 ETHENAPVVT
+601 P
-611 PSATEETSHEATP
+611 EATP
-624 AAPVASEETH
+624 VAEAAEEPTHEDSESH
-634 AETAPVAN
+634 L
-642 TEEHTAENTSTE
+642 
-654 TPVTPAPAEGQA
+654 

>member
-38 QNDRTV
+38 QNNRTV

-58 DLAMLDKDTNRAT
+58 DLAMLDKDANRAT

-80 AEYGDGGMSQEERL
+80 AEYGDGGMTQEERL
-94 KAIANIKDLASSLL
+94 KAIASIKDLASSLL
-108 WGASDKAQAKDLK
+108 WGATDKAQIKDLK

-127 NLAANDII
+127 NLASNDIL

-177 TSVVDDHNNTTLPNG
+177 PSVVDDHNNTTLPNG

-268 IKDLSN
+268 IKDLTN

-365 NTGKKENEPP
+365 NTGKKENETP

-388 TPVTPGE
+388 TPVTPDE
-395 NAGKKEDEPVKPEPG
+395 NTGKKEDEPAKPEPSKPETG
-410 KEDKKEDKPS
+410 KEDKKEDTKPS

-440 YEKGKEGNKPSN
+440 YEKARDGETEKPSEDKKN
-452 EEKHEETPV
+452 EG
-461 APKEDTST
+461 
-469 TPKEN
+469 
-474 THVETPV
+474 TPV
-481 TPAPEEK
+481 TPKDETHTEQPVAPAP
-488 HEETHET
+488 ETHE
-495 PSAPVANEE
+495 A
-504 THEVTP
+504 TP
-510 AQPSTGTTEETHT
+510 AQPSTTEETHT
-523 EQPAAPS
+523 EEHHETVTPAPEHHEETQPVAPVVPAEGTHETAPVESHETTPAQPSTTEETHTETSVTNGETHEAAPVVPATGEETHAEQPVVPS
-530 TEDTHTETPAP
+530 TGETHTETPAS
-541 AESTN
+541 AEST
-546 TATEENHTT
+546 ATTT
-555 ESTTENTPAVNTGTP
+555 
-570 SENTNTEVTPA
+570 
-581 APVASEETHTEQ
+581 
-593 PAAPVANE
+593 
-601 ETHENAPVVT
+601 
-611 PSATEETSHEATP
+611 
-624 AAPVASEETH
+624 EETH
-634 AETAPVAN
+634 AETPAVN
-642 TEEHTAENTSTE
+642 TEESHEAAPE
-654 TPVTPAPAEGQA
+654 PAHEDSESHL

>member
-58 DLAMLDKDTNRAT
+58 DLAMLDKDANRAT

-80 AEYGDGGMSQEERL
+80 AEYGDGGMTQEERL
-94 KAIANIKDLASSLL
+94 KAIASIKDLASSLL
-108 WGASDKAQAKDLK
+108 WGATDKAQIKDLK

-127 NLAANDII
+127 NLASNDIL

-140 GNNSGSTNSGNAVVK
+140 GNNSGSTNSSNAVVK

-177 TSVVDDHNNTTLPNG
+177 PSVVDDHNNTTLPNG

-268 IKDLSN
+268 IKDLTN

-343 PGKTEDT
+343 PGTIENT
-350 ETGKKE
+350 ETDKKE
-356 NETPVTPGE
+356 NE
-365 NTGKKENEPP
+365 
-375 TPTPKPEDGKKED
+375 

-395 NAGKKEDEPVKPEPG
+395 NAGKKEDEPAKPEPSKPETG
-410 KEDKKEDKPS
+410 KEEKPSEDKKEDKKEDTKPS

-440 YEKGKEGNKPSN
+440 YEKARDGETEKPSEDKKN
-452 EEKHEETPV
+452 EGTPAIPKDETHTEQPV
-461 APKEDTST
+461 AP
-469 TPKEN
+469 
-474 THVETPV
+474 
-481 TPAPEEK
+481 AP
-488 HEETHET
+488 ETHE
-495 PSAPVANEE
+495 AA
-504 THEVTP
+504 P
-510 AQPSTGTTEETHT
+510 AQPSTTEETHT
-523 EQPAAPS
+523 EEHHETVTPAPEHHEETQPVAPVVPAEGTHETAPVESHETTPAQPS
-530 TEDTHTETPAP
+530 TTEETHTETPVINGETHEATPVVPATGEETHAEQPVVPSTGETHTETPAT
-541 AESTN
+541 AESTA
-546 TATEENHTT
+546 TTTEETHT
-555 ESTTENTPAVNTGTP
+555 ETPAVNT
-570 SENTNTEVTPA
+570 
-581 APVASEETHTEQ
+581 EE
-593 PAAPVANE
+593 
-601 ETHENAPVVT
+601 
-611 PSATEETSHEATP
+611 SHEAAPEP
-624 AAPVASEETH
+624 AHEDSESH
-634 AETAPVAN
+634 L
-642 TEEHTAENTSTE
+642 
-654 TPVTPAPAEGQA
+654 

>member
-58 DLAMLDKDTNRAT
+58 DLAMLDKDANRAT

-80 AEYGDGGMSQEERL
+80 AEYGDGGMTQEERL
-94 KAIANIKDLASSLL
+94 KAIASIKDLASSLL
-108 WGASDKAQAKDLK
+108 WGATDKAQIKDLK

-127 NLAANDII
+127 NLASNDIL

-177 TSVVDDHNNTTLPNG
+177 PSVVDDHNNTTLPNG

-268 IKDLSN
+268 IKDLTN

-324 AALWPQEKVKPN
+324 AALWPQEKAKPN

-350 ETGKKE
+350 ETSKKE

-365 NTGKKENEPP
+365 NTGKKENETP

-395 NAGKKEDEPVKPEPG
+395 NTGKKEDEPAKPEPSKPETG
-410 KEDKKEDKPS
+410 KEEKPSEDKKEDKKEDTKPS

-440 YEKGKEGNKPSN
+440 YEKARDGETEKPSEDKKN
-452 EEKHEETPV
+452 EGTPAIPKDETHTEQPV
-461 APKEDTST
+461 AP
-469 TPKEN
+469 
-474 THVETPV
+474 
-481 TPAPEEK
+481 AP
-488 HEETHET
+488 ETHE
-495 PSAPVANEE
+495 AA
-504 THEVTP
+504 P
-510 AQPSTGTTEETHT
+510 AQPSTTEETHT
-523 EQPAAPS
+523 EEHHETVTPAPEHHEETQPVAPVVPAEGTRETAPVESHETTPAQPSTTKETHTETPVTNGETHEAAPVVPATGEETHAEQPVVPS
-530 TEDTHTETPAP
+530 TGETHTETPAP
-541 AESTN
+541 AEST
-546 TATEENHTT
+546 ATTT
-555 ESTTENTPAVNTGTP
+555 
-570 SENTNTEVTPA
+570 
-581 APVASEETHTEQ
+581 
-593 PAAPVANE
+593 
-601 ETHENAPVVT
+601 
-611 PSATEETSHEATP
+611 
-624 AAPVASEETH
+624 EETH
-634 AETAPVAN
+634 AETPSVN
-642 TEEHTAENTSTE
+642 TEELHEAAPE
-654 TPVTPAPAEGQA
+654 PAHEDSESHL

>member
-58 DLAMLDKDTNRAT
+58 DLAMLDKDANRAT

-80 AEYGDGGMSQEERL
+80 AEYGDGGMTQEERL
-94 KAIANIKDLASSLL
+94 KAIASIKDLASSLL
-108 WGASDKAQAKDLK
+108 WGATDKAQIKDLK

-127 NLAANDII
+127 NLASNDIL

-177 TSVVDDHNNTTLPNG
+177 PSVVDDHNNTTLPNG

-268 IKDLSN
+268 IKDLTN

-343 PGKTEDT
+343 PGTTENT
-350 ETGKKE
+350 ETGKTEKQEDGKKE
-356 NETPVTPGE
+356 DTSVTPGE
-365 NTGKKENEPP
+365 NTGKKE
-375 TPTPKPEDGKKED
+375 
-388 TPVTPGE
+388 
-395 NAGKKEDEPVKPEPG
+395 DEPAKPEPSKPESG
-410 KEDKKEDKPS
+410 KEEKPSEDKKEDKKEDTKPS

-440 YEKGKEGNKPSN
+440 YEKARDGETEKPSEDKKN
-452 EEKHEETPV
+452 EGTP
-461 APKEDTST
+461 A
-469 TPKEN
+469 TPKD
-474 THVETPV
+474 
-481 TPAPEEK
+481 
-488 HEETHET
+488 
-495 PSAPVANEE
+495 
-504 THEVTP
+504 
-510 AQPSTGTTEETHT
+510 ETHT
-523 EQPAAPS
+523 EQPVAPAPETHEAAPAQPSTTEETHAEAPVTNGENHEAAPVVPATGEETHVEQPVAPS
-530 TEDTHTETPAP
+530 TGETHTETPAP
-541 AESTN
+541 AESTA
-546 TATEENHTT
+546 TTTEETHT
-555 ESTTENTPAVNTGTP
+555 ETPAVNT
-570 SENTNTEVTPA
+570 
-581 APVASEETHTEQ
+581 EE
-593 PAAPVANE
+593 
-601 ETHENAPVVT
+601 
-611 PSATEETSHEATP
+611 SHEAAPEP
-624 AAPVASEETH
+624 AHEDSESH
-634 AETAPVAN
+634 L
-642 TEEHTAENTSTE
+642 
-654 TPVTPAPAEGQA
+654 

>member
-58 DLAMLDKDTNRAT
+58 DLAMLDKDANRAT

-80 AEYGDGGMSQEERL
+80 AEYGDGGMTQEERL
-94 KAIANIKDLASSLL
+94 KAIASIKDLASSLL
-108 WGASDKAQAKDLK
+108 WGATDKAQIKDLK

-127 NLAANDII
+127 NLASNDIL

-177 TSVVDDHNNTTLPNG
+177 PSVVDDHNNTTLPNG

-268 IKDLSN
+268 IKDLTN

-343 PGKTEDT
+343 PGTTENT

-365 NTGKKENEPP
+365 NTGKKE
-375 TPTPKPEDGKKED
+375 
-388 TPVTPGE
+388 
-395 NAGKKEDEPVKPEPG
+395 DEPAKPEPSKPETGKDEPAKPETG
-410 KEDKKEDKPS
+410 KEDKKEDTKPS

-440 YEKGKEGNKPSN
+440 YEKARDGETEKPSEDKKN
-452 EEKHEETPV
+452 EGTPAIPKDETHTEQPV
-461 APKEDTST
+461 APVEG
-469 TPKEN
+469 
-474 THVETPV
+474 THTEIV
-481 TPAPEEK
+481 TP
-488 HEETHET
+488 
-495 PSAPVANEE
+495 
-504 THEVTP
+504 
-510 AQPSTGTTEETHT
+510 TEETHT
-523 EQPAAPS
+523 EAPVTNGETHETAPVVPATGEETHAEQPVVPS
-530 TEDTHTETPAP
+530 TGETHTETPAP
-541 AESTN
+541 AEST
-546 TATEENHTT
+546 ATTT
-555 ESTTENTPAVNTGTP
+555 
-570 SENTNTEVTPA
+570 
-581 APVASEETHTEQ
+581 
-593 PAAPVANE
+593 
-601 ETHENAPVVT
+601 
-611 PSATEETSHEATP
+611 
-624 AAPVASEETH
+624 EETH
-634 AETAPVAN
+634 AETPAAN
-642 TEEHTAENTSTE
+642 TEESHEAAPE
-654 TPVTPAPAEGQA
+654 PAHEDSESHL

>member
-58 DLAMLDKDTNRAT
+58 DLAMLDKDANRAT

-80 AEYGDGGMSQEERL
+80 AEYGDGGMTQEERL
-94 KAIANIKDLASSLL
+94 KAIASIKDLASSLL
-108 WGASDKAQAKDLK
+108 WGATDKAQIKDLK

-127 NLAANDII
+127 NLASNDIL

-177 TSVVDDHNNTTLPNG
+177 PSVVDDHNNTTLPNG

-268 IKDLSN
+268 IKDLTN

-343 PGKTEDT
+343 PGTTENT

-365 NTGKKENEPP
+365 NTGKKE
-375 TPTPKPEDGKKED
+375 
-388 TPVTPGE
+388 
-395 NAGKKEDEPVKPEPG
+395 DEPAKPEPSKPETG
-410 KEDKKEDKPS
+410 KEEKPSEDKKEDTKPS

-440 YEKGKEGNKPSN
+440 YEKARDGETEKPSEDKKN
-452 EEKHEETPV
+452 EGTPAIPKDETHTEQPV
-461 APKEDTST
+461 AP
-469 TPKEN
+469 
-474 THVETPV
+474 VES
-481 TPAPEEK
+481 
-488 HEETHET
+488 HET
-495 PSAPVANEE
+495 
-504 THEVTP
+504 TP
-510 AQPSTGTTEETHT
+510 AQPSTTEETHT
-523 EQPAAPS
+523 ETSVTNGETHEAAPVVPATGEETHVEQPAAPS
-530 TEDTHTETPAP
+530 TEEAHTETP
-541 AESTN
+541 
-546 TATEENHTT
+546 
-555 ESTTENTPAVNTGTP
+555 
-570 SENTNTEVTPA
+570 
-581 APVASEETHTEQ
+581 
-593 PAAPVANE
+593 VAN
-601 ETHENAPVVT
+601 P
-611 PSATEETSHEATP
+611 EATP
-624 AAPVASEETH
+624 VAEAAEEPTHEDSESH
-634 AETAPVAN
+634 L
-642 TEEHTAENTSTE
+642 
-654 TPVTPAPAEGQA
+654 

>member
-231 NNGNKTDTTVD
+231 NNGNKTDTAVD

-293 ANTITVNIPQA
+293 ANTITVNIPQS

-324 AALWPQEKVKPN
+324 AALWPQEVKA
-336 NGGTTVQ
+336 NGGKKDES
-343 PGKTEDT
+343 GKTENT
-350 ETGKKE
+350 EIGKKE

-365 NTGKKENEPP
+365 NTGKKEDETP

-395 NAGKKEDEPVKPEPG
+395 NTGKKEDEPAKPETG
-410 KEDKKEDKPS
+410 KEEKPS

-440 YEKGKEGNKPSN
+440 YEKGKEGNNSSN

-461 APKEDTST
+461 APKEDT
-469 TPKEN
+469 PA
-474 THVETPV
+474 TPV

-488 HEETHET
+488 HEETTHET
-495 PSAPVANEE
+495 HEATPAQPSTTEEAHTETPVANEE
-504 THEVTP
+504 THETTP
-510 AQPSTGTTEETHT
+510 AQPTAGEDTHV
-523 EQPAAPS
+523 EQPVAPS
-530 TEDTHTETPAP
+530 TGETHAETPAP
-541 AESTN
+541 VESTN
-546 TATEENHTT
+546 TATEDTH
-555 ESTTENTPAVNTGTP
+555 TENTTAETT
-570 SENTNTEVTPA
+570 
-581 APVASEETHTEQ
+581 PVASEEVHTET
-593 PAAPVANE
+593 PVTPVANE
-601 ETHENAPVVT
+601 ETH
-611 PSATEETSHEATP
+611 SETN
-624 AAPVASEETH
+624 V
-634 AETAPVAN
+634 AETTPVTNETTEQPTAN
-642 TEEHTAENTSTE
+642 TEESHEVATE
-654 TPVTPAPAEGQA
+654 PAHEDSESHL

>member
-58 DLAMLDKDTNRAT
+58 DLAMLDKDANRAT

-80 AEYGDGGMSQEERL
+80 AEYGDGGMTQEERL
-94 KAIANIKDLASSLL
+94 KAIASIKDLASSLL
-108 WGASDKAQAKDLK
+108 WGATDKAQIKDLK

-127 NLAANDII
+127 NLASNDIL

-163 DNTTSTVVDMSKPK
+163 DNTTSTVIDMSKPK
-177 TSVVDDHNNTTLPNG
+177 PSVVDDHNNTTLPNG

-268 IKDLSN
+268 IKDLTN

-343 PGKTEDT
+343 PGTTENT
-350 ETGKKE
+350 ETGKTEKPEDGKKE
-356 NETPVTPGE
+356 DTSVTPGE
-365 NTGKKENEPP
+365 NTGKKE
-375 TPTPKPEDGKKED
+375 
-388 TPVTPGE
+388 
-395 NAGKKEDEPVKPEPG
+395 DEPAKPEPG
-410 KEDKKEDKPS
+410 KEEKPSEDKKEDKKEDTKPS

-440 YEKGKEGNKPSN
+440 YEKARDGETEKPSEDKKN
-452 EEKHEETPV
+452 EGTPATPKDETHTEQPV
-461 APKEDTST
+461 AP
-469 TPKEN
+469 
-474 THVETPV
+474 
-481 TPAPEEK
+481 AP
-488 HEETHET
+488 ETHE
-495 PSAPVANEE
+495 AA
-504 THEVTP
+504 P
-510 AQPSTGTTEETHT
+510 AQPSTTEETHT
-523 EQPAAPS
+523 EEHHEAVTPAPEHHEETQPVAPVVPAEGTHETTPAQPSTTEETHAEAPVTNGENHEAAPVVPATGEETHVEQPVAPS
-530 TEDTHTETPAP
+530 TGETHTETPAP
-541 AESTN
+541 AESTA
-546 TATEENHTT
+546 TTTEETHT
-555 ESTTENTPAVNTGTP
+555 ETPAVNT
-570 SENTNTEVTPA
+570 
-581 APVASEETHTEQ
+581 EE
-593 PAAPVANE
+593 
-601 ETHENAPVVT
+601 
-611 PSATEETSHEATP
+611 SHEAAPEP
-624 AAPVASEETH
+624 AHEDSESH
-634 AETAPVAN
+634 L
-642 TEEHTAENTSTE
+642 
-654 TPVTPAPAEGQA
+654 

>member
-58 DLAMLDKDTNRAT
+58 DLAMLDKDANRAT

-80 AEYGDGGMSQEERL
+80 AEYGDGGMTQEERL
-94 KAIANIKDLASSLL
+94 KAIASIKDLASSLL
-108 WGASDKAQAKDLK
+108 WGATDKAQIKDLK

-127 NLAANDII
+127 NLASNDIL

-177 TSVVDDHNNTTLPNG
+177 PSVVDDHNNTTLPNG

-242 DKGQTVANIVVYY
+242 DKGQAVANIVVYY

-268 IKDLSN
+268 IKDLTN

-343 PGKTEDT
+343 PGTTENT

-365 NTGKKENEPP
+365 NTGKKEDEPA
-375 TPTPKPEDGKKED
+375 KPETGK
-388 TPVTPGE
+388 
-395 NAGKKEDEPVKPEPG
+395 DEPVKPEPG
-410 KEDKKEDKPS
+410 KDTPS

-440 YEKGKEGNKPSN
+440 YEKARDGETEKPSEDKKN
-452 EEKHEETPV
+452 EGTL
-461 APKEDTST
+461 A
-469 TPKEN
+469 TPKDE
-474 THVETPV
+474 THTEQPV
-481 TPAPEEK
+481 VPAP
-488 HEETHET
+488 ETHET
-495 PSAPVANEE
+495 
-504 THEVTP
+504 TP
-510 AQPSTGTTEETHT
+510 AQPSTAEETHT
-523 EQPAAPS
+523 ETPVINGETHEATPVVPATGEETHAEQPVVPS
-530 TEDTHTETPAP
+530 TGETHTETPAP
-541 AESTN
+541 AEST
-546 TATEENHTT
+546 ATTT
-555 ESTTENTPAVNTGTP
+555 
-570 SENTNTEVTPA
+570 
-581 APVASEETHTEQ
+581 
-593 PAAPVANE
+593 
-601 ETHENAPVVT
+601 
-611 PSATEETSHEATP
+611 
-624 AAPVASEETH
+624 EETH
-634 AETAPVAN
+634 AEAPAVN
-642 TEEHTAENTSTE
+642 TEESHEAAPE
-654 TPVTPAPAEGQA
+654 PAHEDSESHL

>member
-58 DLAMLDKDTNRAT
+58 DLAMLDKDANRAT

-80 AEYGDGGMSQEERL
+80 AEYGDGGMTQEERL
-94 KAIANIKDLASSLL
+94 KAIASIKDLASSLL
-108 WGASDKAQAKDLK
+108 WGATDKAQIKDLK

-127 NLAANDII
+127 NLASNDIL

-177 TSVVDDHNNTTLPNG
+177 PSVVDDHNNTTLPNG

-268 IKDLSN
+268 IKDLTN

-343 PGKTEDT
+343 PGTTENT
-350 ETGKKE
+350 ETGKTEKPEDGKKE
-356 NETPVTPGE
+356 DTSVTPGE
-365 NTGKKENEPP
+365 NTGKKE
-375 TPTPKPEDGKKED
+375 
-388 TPVTPGE
+388 
-395 NAGKKEDEPVKPEPG
+395 DEPAKPEPSKPESG
-410 KEDKKEDKPS
+410 KEEKPSEDKKEDKKEDTKPS

-440 YEKGKEGNKPSN
+440 YEKARDGETEKPSEDKKN
-452 EEKHEETPV
+452 EGTPATPKDETHTEQPV
-461 APKEDTST
+461 APAPETHEAAPAQPST
-469 TPKEN
+469 TKE
-474 THVETPV
+474 THTEEHHEAV
-481 TPAPEEK
+481 TPAPEH
-488 HEETHET
+488 HEETQPVAPVVPAEGTHET
-495 PSAPVANEE
+495 
-504 THEVTP
+504 TP
-510 AQPSTGTTEETHT
+510 AQPSTTEETHAEAPVT
-523 EQPAAPS
+523 NGENHEAAPVVPATGEETHVEQPVAPS
-530 TEDTHTETPAP
+530 TGETHTETPAP
-541 AESTN
+541 AESTA
-546 TATEENHTT
+546 TTTEETPT
-555 ESTTENTPAVNTGTP
+555 ETPAVNT
-570 SENTNTEVTPA
+570 
-581 APVASEETHTEQ
+581 EE
-593 PAAPVANE
+593 
-601 ETHENAPVVT
+601 
-611 PSATEETSHEATP
+611 SHEAAPEP
-624 AAPVASEETH
+624 AHEDSESH
-634 AETAPVAN
+634 L
-642 TEEHTAENTSTE
+642 
-654 TPVTPAPAEGQA
+654 

>member
-58 DLAMLDKDTNRAT
+58 DLAMLDKDANRAT

-80 AEYGDGGMSQEERL
+80 AAYGDGGMSQEERL
-94 KAIANIKDLASSLL
+94 KAIANIKELASSLL

-127 NLAANDII
+127 NLASEDII
-135 KKGAQ
+135 KKGKQ
-140 GNNSGSTNSGNAVVK
+140 GDTNSGSTTNNNAVVK
-155 PHVTPEVP
+155 PNYKGDVP

-177 TSVVDDHNNTTLPNG
+177 EKNTSVVDDHNNTTLPSG

-197 NTTTTNQGN
+197 TTTTTNQGN

-218 VVNLDNYKYVPAD
+218 VVNLDNYKYVPAE

-343 PGKTEDT
+343 PGTTENT
-350 ETGKKE
+350 ETGKTEKPEDGKKE
-356 NETPVTPGE
+356 DTSVTPGE
-365 NTGKKENEPP
+365 NTGKKE
-375 TPTPKPEDGKKED
+375 
-388 TPVTPGE
+388 
-395 NAGKKEDEPVKPEPG
+395 DEPAKPEPSKPESG
-410 KEDKKEDKPS
+410 KEEKPSEDKKEDKKEDTKPS

-440 YEKGKEGNKPSN
+440 YEKARDGETEKPSEDKKN
-452 EEKHEETPV
+452 EGTPATPKDETHTEQPV
-461 APKEDTST
+461 AP
-469 TPKEN
+469 
-474 THVETPV
+474 
-481 TPAPEEK
+481 AP
-488 HEETHET
+488 ETHE
-495 PSAPVANEE
+495 AA
-504 THEVTP
+504 P
-510 AQPSTGTTEETHT
+510 AQPSTTEETHT
-523 EQPAAPS
+523 E
-530 TEDTHTETPAP
+530 EH
-541 AESTN
+541 
-546 TATEENHTT
+546 
-555 ESTTENTPAVNTGTP
+555 
-570 SENTNTEVTPA
+570 
-581 APVASEETHTEQ
+581 
-593 PAAPVANE
+593 
-601 ETHENAPVVT
+601 
-611 PSATEETSHEATP
+611 HEA
-624 AAPVASEETH
+624 
-634 AETAPVAN
+634 
-642 TEEHTAENTSTE
+642 
-654 TPVTPAPAEGQA
+654 VTPAPEHHEETQPVAPVVPAEGTHETTPAQPSTEGIALKSALVANLSSVSALVYTLSTLLAIAVKSEC

>member
-58 DLAMLDKDTNRAT
+58 DLAMLDKDANRAT

-80 AEYGDGGMSQEERL
+80 AAYGDGGMSQEERL
-94 KAIANIKDLASSLL
+94 KAIANIKELASSLL

-127 NLAANDII
+127 NLASEDII
-135 KKGAQ
+135 KKGKQ
-140 GNNSGSTNSGNAVVK
+140 GDTNSGSTTNNNAVVK
-155 PHVTPEVP
+155 PNYKGDVP

-177 TSVVDDHNNTTLPNG
+177 EKNTSVVDDHNNTTLPSG

-197 NTTTTNQGN
+197 TTTTTNQGN

-218 VVNLDNYKYVPAD
+218 VVNLDNYKYVPAE

-293 ANTITVNIPQA
+293 ANTITVNIPQS

-324 AALWPQEKVKPN
+324 ASIWPQEKAKVD
-336 NGGTTVQ
+336 NGGTTVE
-343 PGKTEDT
+343 PSTGSNTENPSEKHEDT
-350 ETGKKE
+350 PVTPGE
-356 NETPVTPGE
+356 NTHTETPVTPGE
-365 NTGKKENEPP
+365 NTGKKEDEPA
-375 TPTPKPEDGKKED
+375 KPE
-388 TPVTPGE
+388 T
-395 NAGKKEDEPVKPEPG
+395 G
-410 KEDKKEDKPS
+410 KEEKPS
-420 EDKKEDEDDET
+420 EDKKEDKKEEEDNET

-440 YEKGKEGNKPSN
+440 YEKARDGETEKPSTG
-452 EEKHEETPV
+452 EKHEETPATPKDETHTEQPV
-461 APKEDTST
+461 APVAPAEG
-469 TPKEN
+469 
-474 THVETPV
+474 THTETPAEGTHAEEHHETV
-481 TPAPEEK
+481 TPAPEH
-488 HEETHET
+488 HEETQPVAPVVPSEGTHET
-495 PSAPVANEE
+495 APVEGEHHEE
-504 THEVTP
+504 TAPVESHETTP
-510 AQPSTGTTEETHT
+510 AQPSTTEETHT
-523 EQPAAPS
+523 ETPVTNGETHEAAPVVPATGEETHVEQPAAPS
-530 TEDTHTETPAP
+530 TEEAHTETPV
-541 AESTN
+541 
-546 TATEENHTT
+546 
-555 ESTTENTPAVNTGTP
+555 VNP
-570 SENTNTEVTPA
+570 
-581 APVASEETHTEQ
+581 
-593 PAAPVANE
+593 
-601 ETHENAPVVT
+601 
-611 PSATEETSHEATP
+611 EATP
-624 AAPVASEETH
+624 VAEAAEEPTHEDSESH
-634 AETAPVAN
+634 L
-642 TEEHTAENTSTE
+642 
-654 TPVTPAPAEGQA
+654 

>member
-58 DLAMLDKDTNRAT
+58 DLAMLDKDANRAT

-80 AEYGDGGMSQEERL
+80 AEYGDGGMTQEERL
-94 KAIANIKDLASSLL
+94 KAIASIKDLASSLL
-108 WGASDKAQAKDLK
+108 WGATDKAQIKDLK

-127 NLAANDII
+127 NLASNDIL

-177 TSVVDDHNNTTLPNG
+177 PSVVDDHNNTTLPNG

-268 IKDLSN
+268 IKDLTN

-365 NTGKKENEPP
+365 NTGKKENETP

-395 NAGKKEDEPVKPEPG
+395 NTGKKEDEPSKPETGKEENPSEDK
-410 KEDKKEDKPS
+410 KEDKKEDTKPS

-440 YEKGKEGNKPSN
+440 YEKARDGETEKPSEDKKN
-452 EEKHEETPV
+452 EGTP
-461 APKEDTST
+461 A
-469 TPKEN
+469 TPKDE
-474 THVETPV
+474 THTEQPV
-481 TPAPEEK
+481 VPAPE
-488 HEETHET
+488 THE
-495 PSAPVANEE
+495 AA
-504 THEVTP
+504 P
-510 AQPSTGTTEETHT
+510 AQPSTTEETHT
-523 EQPAAPS
+523 EEHHETVTPAPEHHEETQPVAPVVPAEGTHETAPVESHETTPAQPSTTEETHTETSVTNGETHEAAPVVPATGEEAHAEQPVVPS
-530 TEDTHTETPAP
+530 TGETHTETPAP
-541 AESTN
+541 AEST
-546 TATEENHTT
+546 ATTT
-555 ESTTENTPAVNTGTP
+555 
-570 SENTNTEVTPA
+570 
-581 APVASEETHTEQ
+581 
-593 PAAPVANE
+593 
-601 ETHENAPVVT
+601 
-611 PSATEETSHEATP
+611 
-624 AAPVASEETH
+624 EETH
-634 AETAPVAN
+634 AETPAAN
-642 TEEHTAENTSTE
+642 TEESHEAAPE
-654 TPVTPAPAEGQA
+654 PVHEDSESHL